1 MTLRFHPVCLAI
13 FNSRLIVE
21 TNQIKNEGN
30 CLDQYLKE
38 AIVLCVVRWTNLKSK
53 EGFNLKNQLNTVE
66 ENQTRNKQKRKEP
79 CLG

>member
-1 MTLRFHPVCLAI
+1 MTLRFHPVCLAR

-21 TNQIKNEGN
+21 TNEN
-30 CLDQYLKE
+30 QYLKE
-38 AIVLCVVRWTNLKSK
+38 AIVRCVVRWTNLKSK